1 MWKSN
6 RPVTVYLVDDEE
18 IVRSGVRRILQSA
31 GAVIVGETAS
41 AAVARRDVMIIQ
53 PDVVVIDA
61 DLPDGSGV
69 ALCRELSAAEP
80 DVGVLVLVPSED
92 EATVFT
98 AIEAGARGCLLR
110 RARAQQFVETVSRIA
125 RGQACLDPAV
135 TGRVLAR
142 VRRQGG
148 PGGDARAAD
157 LTLQERRVLALV
169 GEGLT
174 NREVGAQLSLAEKT
188 VKNYVT
194 AILAKLGLQRRSQA
208 VVWVARNPAIVRTLA
223 RRGGR

>member
-1 MWKSN
+1 MWNSG

-18 IVRSGVRRILQSA
+18 IVRSGIRRILQAA
-31 GAVIVGETAS
+31 GAVIVGESAS
-41 AAVARRDVMIIQ
+41 AAVAQRDIMITQ

-61 DLPDGSGV
+61 HLADGTGV
-69 ALCRELSAAEP
+69 ALCRELSTTEP
-80 DVGVLVLVPSED
+80 DVGVLVLVPSDD
-92 EATVFT
+92 EATLFS
-98 AIEAGARGCLLR
+98 AIDAGARGCLLR

-135 TGRVLAR
+135 TGPVLAR
-142 VRRQGG
+142 VRRRPSPGADGG
-148 PGGDARAAD
+148 AAE
-157 LTLQERRVLALV
+157 LTLQERRVLALL

-174 NREVGAQLSLAEKT
+174 NREIGVHLSLAEKT

-208 VVWVARNPAIVRTLA
+208 VVWVARHPAAVRTLA
-223 RRGGR
+223 PGVGR